1 MNTTKPNRFL
11 YWFLIIIFALLYL
24 FVAGVST
31 LHAISFFELSNNL
44 ALAILLGLSFEAGQA
59 AVLASL
65 LLTEHKNRT
74 LAWGMMFLLTALQIT
89 GNVYASFKH
98 MDTVTGDDWRYWQ
111 RSILFFIEDESPEM
125 YKVIIS
131 WISGALLPII
141 ALGMTALVVDN
152 IHLMRKAKEDN
163 GTRYTGPWD
172 DEDEE
177 ETTDVDVV
185 TEKEE
190 KLPTEEV
197 LDKLSPEITDDS
209 SLADLSDRKE
219 EFEKKFKEQLDEE
232 LESYKDLIPTREDDL
247 KQEDEPLVQDPFKSK
262 EENPNIPEVS
272 IKTETTKHEPS
283 ILEIDTKTNKVQPV
297 NKKRGWHM
305 MKEYVDDEGNVFNKG
320 KFSHNDPKR
329 KKKEEETDKPKESK
343 KA

>member
-65 LLTEHKNRT
+65 LLTEHRNRT
-74 LAWGMMFLLTALQIT
+74 LAWAMMFLLTALQIT

-163 GTRYTGPWD
+163 GTQDP
-172 DEDEE
+172 E
-177 ETTDVDVV
+177 DVV
-185 TEKEE
+185 TEKDENLPIE
-190 KLPTEEV
+190 KV
-197 LDKLSPEITDDS
+197 LGKKNQLSPEITDDS

-232 LESYKDLIPTREDDL
+232 LESYKDFIPTIEDDL
-247 KQEDEPLVQDPFKSK
+247 KQEDESVVQDPEIK
-262 EENPNIPEVS
+262 EKKPDTPDDS
-272 IKTETTKHEPS
+272 S
-283 ILEIDTKTNKVQPV
+283 ILKIDTKTNKVQPV

-329 KKKEEETDKPKESK
+329 KKKDKETDKPKESK